1 MWVHFCSTSVS
12 FERVSYLLLIFQET
26 MDQVSHKVTNGMAHS
41 LQEKL
46 ISAVQEILCFS
57 RSQKFSTVC
66 TRGLP
71 FDGILSHV
79 STDHSLSLGI
89 CIHIILPSV
98 SRSVK

>member
-1 MWVHFCSTSVS
+1 
-12 FERVSYLLLIFQET
+12 
-26 MDQVSHKVTNGMAHS
+26 MDQVSHKVTNSMAHS

-46 ISAVQEILCFS
+46 ISAVQEILCFC
-57 RSQKFSTVC
+57 RTQKFSTVY

-89 CIHIILPSV
+89 QFHIILPSV
-98 SRSVK
+98 PRSVK